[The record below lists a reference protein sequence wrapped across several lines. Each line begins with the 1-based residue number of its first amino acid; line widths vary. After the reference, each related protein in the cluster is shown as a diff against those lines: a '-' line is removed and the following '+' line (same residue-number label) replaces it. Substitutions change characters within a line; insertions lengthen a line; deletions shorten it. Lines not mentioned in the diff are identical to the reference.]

1 MEKID
6 NHLLKALNF
15 TYSQEYPNNYRIL
28 DYDPQSDNAS
38 LYFQL
43 VQRLPWQIV
52 LDTGNQNQPYKYLEM
67 TFLNSPEDS
76 SFWMIGSFGNEQKY

>member
-6 NHLLKALNF
+6 NHLLKALDF

-43 VQRLPWQIV
+43 IQRLPWQIV
-52 LDTGNQNQPYKYLEM
+52 IEETSNNFVYTEM
-67 TFLNSPEDS
+67 TFTNSPEDS
-76 SFWMIGSFGNEQKY
+76 SFYLVGSLANQKEY